1 MGVAGKQDVKFF
13 VLDSSYLHSLT
24 KLPGGL
30 TIVARYSAKGNLSVT
45 EGGQISN
52 FPINVGKVSFI

>member
-13 VLDSSYLHSLT
+13 VLESSFPNSFIT
-24 KLPGGL
+24 PSGEL
-30 TIVARYSAKGNLSVT
+30 TIVARYSAKGNQSVT